1 MAGIL
6 SKGITLSYKVGE
18 GADYTLLTN
27 LQEIPELGN
36 SARSRE
42 KVDVTTLADDEKK
55 SIDGLLEEAETQE
68 LAFKFLH
75 EKTQF
80 ETLVGMEGDDAAW
93 EVTLP
98 DGLKAHFNG
107 IPFARMDGAGVSA
120 ALTYTLTI
128 TNVSVIEFA

>member
-1 MAGIL
+1 MAIL
-6 SKGITLSYKVGE
+6 SKGITLGYAIGD
-18 GADYTLLTN
+18 ADFTLLTN

-42 KVDVTTLADDEKK
+42 KIDVTTLADDEKK

-68 LAFKFLH
+68 LAFKFVH
-75 EKTQF
+75 DKTQF
-80 ETLVGMEGDDAAW
+80 ETLIGMEGDDVNW
-93 EVTLP
+93 EVSLP
-98 DGLKAHFNG
+98 DGLKAHFSG
-107 IPFARMDGAGVSA
+107 IPFAKMDSAGVSA